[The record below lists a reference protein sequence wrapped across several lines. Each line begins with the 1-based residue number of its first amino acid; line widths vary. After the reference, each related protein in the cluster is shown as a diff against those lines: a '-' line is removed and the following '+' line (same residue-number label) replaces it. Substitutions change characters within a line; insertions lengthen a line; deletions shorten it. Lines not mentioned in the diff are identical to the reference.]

1 VSNLREEVEEQLAL
15 AEECLEEARLLLAKG
30 FYRGAASRAYY
41 SMFHAARALLAAKN
55 IAPKKH
61 SGVLRMLGP

>member
-1 VSNLREEVEEQLAL
+1 MF
-15 AEECLEEARLLLAKG
+15 EEARLLLTSG

-61 SGVLRMLGP
+61 AGVLRMLGLEFVSS